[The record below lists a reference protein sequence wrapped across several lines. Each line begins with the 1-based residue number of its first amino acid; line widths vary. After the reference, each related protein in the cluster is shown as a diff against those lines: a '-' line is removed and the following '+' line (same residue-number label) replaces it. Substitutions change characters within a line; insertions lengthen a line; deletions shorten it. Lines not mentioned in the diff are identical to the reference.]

1 MRLTECNLK
10 LVVSLVKKY
19 IGRGLPMGD
28 LIQEGTIG
36 LMKAVEKYDPQKGY
50 RFSTYASW
58 WIKQTAT
65 RGTS

>member
-1 MRLTECNLK
+1 
-10 LVVSLVKKY
+10 
-19 IGRGLPMGD
+19 MGD